1 MTNKRHS
8 TEIKQVT
15 IFKNNNNVFY
25 SDELEQLKMMV
36 SHAEI
41 LLQDLAYQR
50 AVFGTKYPSNWSQ

>member
-50 AVFGTKYPSNWSQ
+50 VVFGTKYPSNWSQ